1 MYDIGSIIVVKEQ
14 SAVVIEAVKL
24 TLSPWAAW
32 IVRRQQIADMRIVG
46 GEQHIPG
53 APMVTQ

>member
-24 TLSPWAAW
+24 MLSPWAAW
-32 IVRRQQIADMRIVG
+32 IVRRQQIAGMRIVG

>member
-32 IVRRQQIADMRIVG
+32 IVRRQQIAANNTYQVPRW
-46 GEQHIPG
+46 
-53 APMVTQ
+53 